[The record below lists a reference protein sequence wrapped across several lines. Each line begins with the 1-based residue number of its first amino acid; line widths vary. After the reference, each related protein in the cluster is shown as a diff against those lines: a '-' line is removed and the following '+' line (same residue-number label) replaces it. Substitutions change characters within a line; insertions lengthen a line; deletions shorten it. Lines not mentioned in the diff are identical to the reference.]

1 MEVGGYASGHWRGR
15 EFIDGFTVD
24 PADLNVIKPVSFL
37 SETLC
42 EVRMTEP
49 DGVRV
54 GHGLVE
60 MVFVGAYP
68 RYGYTGW

>member
-1 MEVGGYASGHWRGR
+1 MNTLDIDEIRPASM
-15 EFIDGFTVD
+15 
-24 PADLNVIKPVSFL
+24 L

-42 EVRMTEP
+42 EVRM
-49 DGVRV
+49 DGKV

-60 MVFVGAYP
+60 MVFLGAYP

>member
-1 MEVGGYASGHWRGR
+1 LA
-15 EFIDGFTVD
+15 
-24 PADLNVIKPVSFL
+24 PVRML

-42 EVRMTEP
+42 EVRM
-49 DGVRV
+49 DGKV

-60 MVFVGAYP
+60 MVFMGAYP

>member
-1 MEVGGYASGHWRGR
+1 MEVNGYASGHWRGTD
-15 EFIDGFTVD
+15 FIDGFTVA
-24 PADLNVIKPVSFL
+24 ADDLDVIRPVSFL

-42 EVRMTEP
+42 EVRM
-49 DGVRV
+49 DGPTGSKI

>member
-1 MEVGGYASGHWRGR
+1 MEVGGYASGHWRGK
-15 EFIDGFTVD
+15 EFLDGFT
-24 PADLNVIKPVSFL
+24 ADTTDLDVVRPVSFL

-42 EVRMTEP
+42 EVRM
-49 DGVRV
+49 DGKT
-54 GHGLVE
+54 GYGLVE